1 MESLMLEG
9 LLNTFQEKPVRPG
22 PRRQITNS
30 LTFVLRASREIMRY
44 VQGTA

>member
-9 LLNTFQEKPVRPG
+9 LLNTFQEKPVKPG
-22 PRRQITNS
+22 PHRQITDS
-30 LTFVLRASREIMRY
+30 LTFVLRARRQIMRC